1 MCVSG
6 LCQWAGWTFSFLGFW
21 STCTNKAECITSPG
35 RGVERTRTWLNSAG
49 SRGKGR
55 RERGGWLPDAWPEA
69 TTRPCTEAPTRPP
82 PQAPPHPHCSLAYTR
97 ADWLRREPISAW
109 LPRPLRASLCTTLG
123 QGSPAPPPPTTH
135 PGGDPAGPA
144 PPKRPEVGGGGL
156 VFLGWS
162 LPPCRFPNPGPKGA
176 WRRAREPSSK
186 QIGGMQEADVTRETG
201 KCQSLESLR
210 QTKRP
215 HSEGTGGRERWE
227 VLVEVG
233 ILEITTRKLSE
244 RKKNRKWLIF

>member
-1 MCVSG
+1 MGDSR
-6 LCQWAGWTFSFLGFW
+6 T
-21 STCTNKAECITSPG
+21 PG
-35 RGVERTRTWLNSAG
+35 P
-49 SRGKGR
+49 KPP
-55 RERGGWLPDAWPEA
+55 PDPV
-69 TTRPCTEAPTRPP
+69 RRPP
-82 PQAPPHPHCSLAYTR
+82 PDRRPTLTAAWPTLALIGSGGSQSAPDCPARSGPVSAPLWARVHPPRHLPPRTLEGTR
-97 ADWLRREPISAW
+97 
-109 LPRPLRASLCTTLG
+109 
-123 QGSPAPPPPTTH
+123 
-135 PGGDPAGPA
+135 PGV

-210 QTKRP
+210 QTERP